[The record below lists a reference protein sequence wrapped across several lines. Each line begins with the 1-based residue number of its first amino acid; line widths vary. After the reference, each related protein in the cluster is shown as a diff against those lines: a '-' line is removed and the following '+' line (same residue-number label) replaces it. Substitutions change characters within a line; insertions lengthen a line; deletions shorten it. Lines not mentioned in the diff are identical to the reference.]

1 MHAQRAGQ
9 LTEVER
15 STCGDDDEH
24 AELHE
29 RDLVLD
35 SAIDRA
41 ITETRTREARI
52 ARPPVRS
59 PPGSVALPEPV

>member
-15 STCGDDDEH
+15 SACGDDDEH

-52 ARPPVRS
+52 AASTCPLASRVCR
-59 PPGSVALPEPV
+59 AA